1 MHGAPFA
8 GTDRFE
14 VVRLLGA
21 GGMGEVYEAVD
32 RTDDTRVALKVL
44 RRLDARVLY
53 RFKREFRSLQ
63 GLEHPGLV
71 ALGELHDSE
80 GLWFFTMELVDGVD
94 LLTYVRGPRT
104 RQRSEL
110 SITQPTV
117 HKRRE
122 STPPPELRACASPLD
137 EARLRASLAQL
148 ADALTALHD
157 AGKIHRDVKPSNV
170 LVDPH
175 GRVVLLDFGLIT
187 ESNPDLQSTDGEIVG
202 TPAYMSPEQATT
214 SRVGPP
220 ADCYAVGVLLFEA
233 LTGQLPFDGTPA
245 EILVSKQAAA
255 APDPRQFARDV
266 PADLVRLCIALLDPD
281 PSLRPTA
288 ADIRARLAGTPARR
302 TDLTLTRTPVFV
314 GRTAELAAID
324 AALADVER
332 ERQPLVV
339 HVHGPSGVGKSAL
352 IQQFVAGVRGRD
364 NALVLSGRC
373 YERELTHY
381 RAFDGVIDAVVRHLW
396 SLPPLEV
403 DLLTP
408 PDAALLARMFPMFE
422 GVPSFASAPRPP
434 PRSLA
439 TEQDSRTRAYL
450 ALRDLE
456 RKLAQRATLVI
467 VIDDVQWADDDSLRL
482 IAELLRPPH
491 APAALFVLVSRPH
504 GDSGDSDD
512 DGEDATARW
521 LAGELLVE
529 TRSIPVRPLPAP
541 LAESLAESL
550 LDAAGLTAERAGAIA
565 TEAAGHPLHI
575 AELVRH
581 TRDGGGGERGVR
593 LDQAI
598 VDRVAR
604 MPEPARELARLVAL
618 AGAPIRPLALRRA
631 STASALDFQRALAQL
646 RIGHLLKRGS
656 GADDDLV
663 EPYHDRVR
671 EALTGSL
678 DAAERRGLHAR
689 LAAALLAVQEPPELL
704 LAHLEGA
711 GQHERAASTAIE
723 AAERAAAAMAYAR
736 AAQLYETALRL
747 GQPPADER
755 RALLVKMGTELANA
769 GHGHAA
775 ARAFNEAAVGAEPE
789 TRMRCHQQAAEQ
801 LLLSGYIE
809 EGLGAMADLLRE
821 IGTELPSTPGR
832 ALFSLVRGR
841 LALALRGRRWRLR
854 HESQIARE
862 RLAHLDVYKA
872 VSHGLSMV
880 DNIRGADF
888 NARFLRL
895 ALATGEPARLCR
907 AFGTEAIFLG
917 SQGGRGLRRARAVLG
932 EVERLASEQG
942 LATARAW
949 YAGTDGVLCYFAGRF
964 REAADAIA
972 RGEELFR
979 DLGVI
984 HGYELNNLRMFHTF
998 ALSAA
1003 GEVAELRPLYSQW
1016 LAEAEQRGDRYS
1028 ETTMRRRNVIV
1039 WLASGDVDG
1048 AVDSLARARWSP
1060 PEGRYHLQ
1068 HWYEIVARA
1077 EVALCRGRA
1086 GEIADE
1092 LDRGVASIASA
1103 KLVRVQTVRMMSR
1116 WLQARVHLAAA
1127 SSGDRALAA
1136 RRARAMASAL
1146 RKEGLPLATTMAEL
1160 IAGNAFL
1167 VEGDARAA
1175 ISAFEAVVAG
1185 ATVDTRLY
1193 EAVARRRLAELDA
1206 PDADAHATSAAAIFA
1221 ALGITSSDTI
1231 TQLFAPHPS
1240 RRLPA

>member
-1 MHGAPFA
+1 MLGAAFA
-8 GTDRFE
+8 GTDRFA
-14 VVRLLGA
+14 VVRMLGA

-63 GLEHPGLV
+63 ELEHPGLV
-71 ALGELHDSE
+71 ALGELHDVD
-80 GLWFFTMELVDGVD
+80 GLWFFTMELIDGVD
-94 LLTYVRGPRT
+94 LLTYVRGPRM
-104 RQRSEL
+104 RQASEL
-110 SITQPTV
+110 TVTLPTI

-122 STPPPELRACASPLD
+122 STPPPELKADATCLD
-137 EARLRASLAQL
+137 EPRLRVSLAQL
-148 ADALTALHD
+148 ADALAALHD

-170 LVDPH
+170 LVGPD
-175 GRVVLLDFGLIT
+175 GRVVLLDFGLVT
-187 ESNPDLQSTDGEIVG
+187 EINPELQSIDGEIVG

-214 SRVGPP
+214 TRVGPP

-245 EILVSKQAAA
+245 QILISKQAAS

-266 PADLVRLCIALLDPD
+266 PADLVRLCIELLDPD
-281 PSLRPTA
+281 PALRPTA
-288 ADIRARLAGTPARR
+288 VDIRARLAGTPARR
-302 TDLTLTRTPVFV
+302 SDLTLTRTPVFF
-314 GRTAELAAID
+314 GRDAELAAID

-332 ERQPLVV
+332 ERRPVVV

-352 IQQFVAGVRGRD
+352 IQQFVAGVRGQAD
-364 NALVLSGRC
+364 ALVLSGRC

-396 SLPPLEV
+396 TLSPAEV
-403 DLLTP
+403 EHITP

-422 GVPSFASAPRPP
+422 GVPSFANAPRPP

-456 RKLAQRATLVI
+456 RKLAQRAALVI

-491 APAALFVLVSRPH
+491 APPALFVLVSRPH
-504 GDSGDSDD
+504 GDGDD

-529 TRSIPVRPLPAP
+529 TRSIPVRPLPAR
-541 LAESLAESL
+541 LAQSLAESL

-581 TRDGGGGERGVR
+581 ARDGGGGERGVR

-631 STASALDFQRALAQL
+631 STASGLDFQRALAQL

-678 DAAERRGLHAR
+678 DAAERRALHAR
-689 LAAALLAVQEPPELL
+689 LAAALLAVHEPPELL
-704 LAHLEGA
+704 LVHLEGA

-747 GQPPADER
+747 GEPAPDER

-775 ARAFNEAAVGAEPE
+775 AHAFNEAAVGAEPE

-841 LALALRGRRWRLR
+841 IALALRGKRWRLR

-862 RLAHLDVYKA
+862 TLARLDVYKA

-895 ALATGEPARLCR
+895 ALATGEPTRLCR

-932 EVERLASEQG
+932 EVERLASEQN

-964 REAADAIA
+964 RESADAIA

-998 ALSAA
+998 ALTAA
-1003 GEVAELRPLYSQW
+1003 GEVAELRPLYAQW

-1028 ETTMRRRNVIV
+1028 ETTMRRRNQIV

-1086 GEIADE
+1086 GDITDE
-1092 LDRGVASIASA
+1092 LDRGVERIASA
-1103 KLVRVQTVRMMSR
+1103 KLSRVQTVRIMAR
-1116 WLQARVHLAAA
+1116 WLQARVRLAAA
-1127 SSGDRALAA
+1127 SSGDRALAVRHA
-1136 RRARAMASAL
+1136 IAAASAL
-1146 RKEGLPLATTMAEL
+1146 RKEDLPIATTTADL
-1160 IAGNAFL
+1160 LTGNACL
-1167 VEGDARAA
+1167 VDGDARRA
-1175 ISAFEAVVAG
+1175 IAAFEAVVAG
-1185 ATVDTRLY
+1185 ANGDSRLY
-1193 EAVARRRLAELDA
+1193 EAVARRRLAELA
-1206 PDADAHATSAAAIFA
+1206 AAGADAHATSADAIFRS
-1221 ALGITSSDTI
+1221 LGITSPATI
-1231 TQLFAPHPS
+1231 TQLLAPHS
-1240 RRLPA
+1240 YRRLPA